1 MTQTA
6 LITGAS
12 HGIGRATALELACNG
27 YDVVLAARTIDR
39 LEAVAEEIRAI
50 GRQAFV
56 IQTDVRDRN
65 QVDDLVQK
73 AIGFLGSID
82 VLVNNAGVYYMGP
95 VEAASI
101 EDWQQIIQTNVWGY
115 IHTIHALLPH
125 FLERESGTI
134 VNVVSI
140 GGLDPIPY
148 QVPYTTSKH
157 ALTGLTKSLHH
168 ELKPKGIH
176 VCGIY
181 PSFIRTEL
189 YERALFRGK
198 EKQTERDRYDFVY
211 GMFHSPILEKPE
223 VVAKAIR
230 KAIEQKRGDV
240 LVGTANFWSAAF
252 HLTPAIMIPIV
263 RRVFGMRDR
272 LVKRQ

>member
-1 MTQTA
+1 MAKTV

-12 HGIGRATALELACNG
+12 HGIGRATALELARNG
-27 YDVVLAARTIDR
+27 YDVILAARTIDL

-56 IQTDVRDRN
+56 TQTDVRDRQ
-65 QVDDLVQK
+65 QVDDLMQK
-73 AIGFLGSID
+73 AIEYFGSID

-95 VEAASI
+95 VEEASI

-157 ALTGLTKSLHH
+157 ALAGLTKSLHS

-189 YERALFRGK
+189 YQRALFRGK
-198 EKQTERDRYDFVY
+198 EEQTARDRYNFVY
-211 GMFHSPILEKPE
+211 SMFHSPILEKPE
-223 VVAKAIR
+223 VVAKDIR
-230 KAIEQKRGDV
+230 KAIEQKGGDV
-240 LVGTANFWSAAF
+240 LVGTANFWTTAF

-263 RRVFGMRDR
+263 RRVFGMGDR
-272 LVKRQ
+272 LVKR